1 MLSALIL
8 LDSELL
14 RQDRIEGFL
23 FGDCHRGFHLHT
35 PDLHLCREV
44 LAELPNMPEWRG
56 FLLPRPVPLRK
67 VHANLVDR
75 LDSAVHVDYPHAGDL
90 VRGLLQGLVNA
101 SLSREPGLID
111 A

>member
-14 RQDRIEGFL
+14 RQDRIEDFL
-23 FGDCHRGFHLHT
+23 FGDCHRGFYMHT

-44 LAELPNMPEWRG
+44 LAELSNMPEWHG
-56 FLLPRPVPLRK
+56 FFLPCPVGLGE
-67 VHANLVDR
+67 VHTNLVDG
-75 LDSAVHVDYPHAGDL
+75 LDSAVHVHDPHAGDL
-90 VRGLLQGLVNA
+90 LRGFLLNA
-101 SLSREPGLID
+101 RLSREPELID